1 MIEADVVTGLTK
13 VVPGPTYV
21 LRLSEAEE
29 IQKYIDEQIEAIKKE
44 EAAYNK
50 GLKEGQT
57 GGLLGFDNPALITH
71 SEESYPHNTG
81 AIVATIIGCVLL
93 VAFSILFFIR
103 RRRLRKY

>member
-44 EAAYNK
+44 EAAAKEAAERVRSDYN
-50 GLKEGQT
+50 
-57 GGLLGFDNPALITH
+57 N
-71 SEESYPHNTG
+71 
-81 AIVATIIGCVLL
+81 
-93 VAFSILFFIR
+93 
-103 RRRLRKY
+103 RLTNK